1 MGGGRGQGGGRAP
14 SVAAVL
20 TKAASSSLGG
30 AADLVP
36 IKTEFLQNMVQNL
49 GATGQ
54 GMFPMMN
61 PNMWN
66 MPMSQW
72 SQFFGNQ

>member
-1 MGGGRGQGGGRAP
+1 VAAATTR
-14 SVAAVL
+14 SVA
-20 TKAASSSLGG
+20 TSLG
-30 AADLVP
+30 AAPDPVTV
-36 IKTEFLQNMVQNL
+36 KTEFPQNMVQL
-49 GATGQ
+49 MGAVGQ
-54 GMFPMMN
+54 GMFPMMQ